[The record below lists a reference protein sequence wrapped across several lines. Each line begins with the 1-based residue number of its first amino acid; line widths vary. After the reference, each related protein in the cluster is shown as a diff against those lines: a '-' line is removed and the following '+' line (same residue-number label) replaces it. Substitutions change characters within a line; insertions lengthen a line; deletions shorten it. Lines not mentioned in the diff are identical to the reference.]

1 MEIGNCEMCLGNYKG
16 TSPKKKKKSED
27 LCREIVGI
35 KAGISIPAV
44 GVITFLSENKRAATA
59 F

>member
-16 TSPKKKKKSED
+16 TSPEKKKSED

-44 GVITFLSENKRAATA
+44 RVITFLSENKRAATA

>member
-1 MEIGNCEMCLGNYKG
+1 MCLGNYKG

>member
-1 MEIGNCEMCLGNYKG
+1 MCLGNYKG
-16 TSPKKKKKSED
+16 TSPEKKKSED